1 MGMKNPWG
9 SGWVGEGAES
19 TVGPKGGQGRDG
31 AWLSRVAEGQFSMV
45 ISGTQN
51 SMKLETV
58 LWKLWLQGMSES
70 FPDVDSYQ
78 VRCQR
83 EARATSGA
91 SVLSSLPGT
100 TEYVGYFLKSLL

>member
-51 SMKLETV
+51 SM
-58 LWKLWLQGMSES
+58 
-70 FPDVDSYQ
+70 
-78 VRCQR
+78 
-83 EARATSGA
+83 
-91 SVLSSLPGT
+91 
-100 TEYVGYFLKSLL
+100 